1 MADTDK
7 ADRMADLRKQ
17 VSNCLSVCQL
27 EMSKA
32 SPDLDNAYEFAY
44 KAMRFIET
52 LRIMTIGGV
61 KS

>member
-7 ADRMADLRKQ
+7 ADRMADLRIQ
-17 VSNCLSVCQL
+17 TNNCLSICRL
-27 EMSKA
+27 EMLKA

-52 LRIMTIGGV
+52 LRIMNIGGV